1 MSMKLNKQ
9 KNFNKWAKE
18 KKFSQEKKY
27 GNVKSAE
34 WYMRRKYI
42 KDLRRTLKQV
52 TDYDSFMLQGIRNL
66 SEFIV
71 SRESFFDK
79 DNWIDFKNDSQA
91 RIYAMFL
98 GYGYINKFK
107 EETGY
112 KQIWDVKEV
121 NWNDV
126 SKYMYDIEDKN
137 ILKHLENNRK
147 LVWVKIT

>member
-9 KNFNKWAKE
+9 QAFNKWAKQ
-18 KKFSQEKKY
+18 KKFSQEKQY
-27 GNVKSAE
+27 NNVKSAE

-79 DNWIDFKNDSQA
+79 DNWIDIKMDRMLAFF
-91 RIYAMFL
+91 M

-112 KQIWDVKEV
+112 KQIWDVKEL

-126 SKYMYDIEDKN
+126 SKYMYDIDDKN
-137 ILKHLENNRK
+137 ILKHLDNYRK

>member
-9 KNFNKWAKE
+9 QAFNKWAKQ

-27 GNVKSAE
+27 NNVKNAE
-34 WYMRRKYI
+34 WYKYM
-42 KDLRRTLKQV
+42 KDLQRALKQF
-52 TDYDSFMLQGIRNL
+52 TDYNSFILEGVRNL

-71 SRESFFDK
+71 SRESFFEK
-79 DNWIDFKNDSQA
+79 ENWIDIDEKQA

-126 SKYMYDIEDKN
+126 SKYMYDVDDKN
-137 ILKHLENNRK
+137 IIKHLENNRK

>member
-1 MSMKLNKQ
+1 MKLNKQ
-9 KNFNKWAKE
+9 QAFNKWAKQ

-27 GNVKSAE
+27 NNVKSAE
-34 WYMRRKYI
+34 WYKYM
-42 KDLRRTLKQV
+42 KDLQRALKQF
-52 TDYDSFMLQGIRNL
+52 TDYNSFILEGVGNL

-71 SRESFFDK
+71 SRESFFEK
-79 DNWIDFKNDSQA
+79 ENWIDIDEKQA

-126 SKYMYDIEDKN
+126 SKYMYDVDDKN
-137 ILKHLENNRK
+137 IIKHLENNRK